1 MSNKKDFEG
10 LKGEYNSIKMSDDAY
25 RKMRMRMDQAKK
37 ENRRAAKEKSL
48 KVYRRMTVAA
58 AAALAIAILPNT
70 SAVMAQTMGG
80 IPVLGNFFKLVTVRE
95 YHSEDS
101 NITADVEVGEIAAKS
116 AGVKGTAE
124 NKGAHTSKQIN
135 SEIKKATEDLIGE
148 FKTNLENKGYHDIKI
163 KTSTVATS
171 DRYFTVELFAYQGM
185 ADGFEEYH
193 FYTIDLSTGER
204 VKLEDLFKPGSNYKD
219 VIAKS
224 IEKQMREQMEADDS
238 VIYWVDDE
246 LIRPDLKELI
256 KDVEFYINDKN
267 NLVICFGETDVAP
280 AYMGAVRFEIER
292 KELADILI

>member
-1 MSNKKDFEG
+1 MSNKKDFED
-10 LKGEYNSIKMSDDAY
+10 LKGEYNNIKMSDEAY

-37 ENRRAAKEKSL
+37 ENHRAAKEKSL
-48 KVYRRMTVAA
+48 RAYRRMTVAA
-58 AAALAIAILPNT
+58 AAALTIAVLPNT

-95 YHSEDS
+95 YHSEDI
-101 NITADVEVGEIAAKS
+101 NMTADVEVGEIAAKS
-116 AGVKGTAE
+116 TGVKGTAE
-124 NKGAHTSKQIN
+124 NKGARTSKQIN
-135 SEIKKATEDLIGE
+135 SEIKKVTEDLIGE
-148 FKTNLENKGYHDIKI
+148 FKKDLENKGYRDIKI

-185 ADGFEEYH
+185 ADGYEEYH

-204 VKLEDLFKPGSNYKD
+204 VKLADLFKPGSNYKD

-224 IEKQMREQMEADDS
+224 LEKQMREQMEDDDS
-238 VIYWVDDE
+238 VIYWIDDDI
-246 LIRPDLKELI
+246 IRFDLKELVN
-256 KDVEFYINDKN
+256 DVEFYINDEN

-280 AYMGAVRFEIER
+280 AYMGAVKFEIER